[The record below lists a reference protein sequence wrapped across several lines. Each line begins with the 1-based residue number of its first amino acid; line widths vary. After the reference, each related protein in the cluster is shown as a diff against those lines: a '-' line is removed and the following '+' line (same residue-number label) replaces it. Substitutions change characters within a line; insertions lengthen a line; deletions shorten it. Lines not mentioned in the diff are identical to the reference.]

1 MKKILGEFKTF
12 ITRGNVVDMAV
23 GVIVGGAFTAIVNG
37 LSNFVFKPI
46 INAIIYHIF
55 KFFNPETATDPLKG
69 IYWMLVENYQKNA
82 EGDFIFDEAG
92 IKNDAVVFC
101 DEPTKAAK
109 KDDLVLLELA
119 VKKSELDLAEQI
131 IIYAWNRRYPA
142 TAKLDMGYIEAN
154 FKLKDE
160 YEFVG
165 NSHEKITR
173 RTYKRK

>member
-1 MKKILGEFKTF
+1 MTLIVTVDDGFGLAFGAKRQSRDRELVRDAVGLASGRKILAREYS
-12 ITRGNVVDMAV
+12 R
-23 GVIVGGAFTAIVNG
+23 
-37 LSNFVFKPI
+37 L
-46 INAIIYHIF
+46 
-55 KFFNPETATDPLKG
+55 
-69 IYWMLVENYQKNA
+69 
-82 EGDFIFDEAG
+82 IFDEAG
-92 IKNDAVVFC
+92 IKSDAVAFC

>member
-1 MKKILGEFKTF
+1 MTLIVMVDDGFGLAFGAKRQSRDRELVRDAVGLASGRKILAREYS
-12 ITRGNVVDMAV
+12 R
-23 GVIVGGAFTAIVNG
+23 
-37 LSNFVFKPI
+37 L
-46 INAIIYHIF
+46 
-55 KFFNPETATDPLKG
+55 
-69 IYWMLVENYQKNA
+69 
-82 EGDFIFDEAG
+82 IFDEAG
-92 IKNDAVVFC
+92 IKSDAVVFC

-109 KDDLVLLELA
+109 KDDLVFLELM

-131 IIYAWNRRYPA
+131 VIYAWNRRYPA